1 MRQIA
6 DGTYYRNGMQATP
19 TTGYAVG
26 LEEGDAFAT
35 HYEDR
40 SLFMF
45 LAVLEKYPKANYV
58 GVWTE
63 KLGMSKN
70 NPKGTKIV
78 FDPIEIY
85 QNLEVALRVA
95 KRNNQKAIWDFST
108 GQEIPL
114 FFK

>member
-1 MRQIA
+1 
-6 DGTYYRNGMQATP
+6 MQATP
-19 TTGYAVG
+19 TRGYAVG

-35 HYEDR
+35 HSKDHT
-40 SLFMF
+40 LFMF

-70 NPKGTKIV
+70 NPDASKIV
-78 FDPIEIY
+78 FDPIEIIDD
-85 QNLEVALRVA
+85 LGHALRLA

-108 GQEIPL
+108 GTEIPL
-114 FFK
+114 LLK

>member
-6 DGTYYRNGMQATP
+6 DGTYYRNGMTATP

-26 LEEGDAFAT
+26 LEKGDAFAT
-35 HYEDR
+35 HSQDHT
-40 SLFMF
+40 LFMF

-70 NPKGTKIV
+70 NPNGSKIV
-78 FDPIEIY
+78 FDPIAIY
-85 QNLEVALRVA
+85 QNIDVALRVA

-108 GQEIPL
+108 GSEIPIL
-114 FFK
+114 R